1 MGGSSLA
8 GELPWS
14 IVDPSTLL
22 NARGDAR
29 ERMRVAAR
37 GAISAA
43 YARAPGACGARAA
56 RARRLSRAGLLQP
69 VDMIYNRA

>member
-56 RARRLSRAGLLQP
+56 RVRRARGDCPAQVSS
-69 VDMIYNRA
+69 NRWT